1 MLCMFFLLTSIQ
13 SPLQPIPGSPTS
25 PVSVLGGSNS
35 TLSGSASSGVSSLS
49 ESVHSHAETP
59 SRNENAILNRHD
71 NPIENAQLHYWSPDD
86 HLSSHYPHVHF
97 SSVPEHMPYP
107 SAPKHA
113 QYGQGHYGAYSA
125 DSEPVEPHRL
135 CHLRPAGFSAIQEQY
150 HHHQHLHGSLR
161 QAGTPAVPPKPA
173 QREEEG
179 AVPHPVPL
187 PRRIFPPHRVTW
199 EQGIREEQEEN
210 AGWRQKKTMAEG
222 GSNRK
227 VHQSATIF
235 NHVLSWTACV
245 GYPGVRR
252 LCVDVSS
259 L

>member
-1 MLCMFFLLTSIQ
+1 MFMCNVICTKKKSISNFSFASVQ

-59 SRNENAILNRHD
+59 SRNENVMLNRQD
-71 NPIENAQLHYWSPDD
+71 NPIETAQLHYWSPDD

-97 SSVPEHMPYP
+97 SGVPEHMPYS

-125 DSEPVEPHRL
+125 DSEPVEPQRL
-135 CHLRPAGFSAIQEQY
+135 CHLCPAGFSAIHEQY
-150 HHHQHLHGSLR
+150 HHHHHHLHGSLR
-161 QAGTPAVPPKPA
+161 RAGTPTVPPKPA

-179 AVPHPVPL
+179 TAPHPVPL
-187 PRRIFPPHRVTW
+187 PRRIFPPHRATW

-210 AGWRQKKTMAEG
+210 AG
-222 GSNRK
+222 
-227 VHQSATIF
+227 
-235 NHVLSWTACV
+235 
-245 GYPGVRR
+245 
-252 LCVDVSS
+252 
-259 L
+259 